1 MEIGEAVKPPAA
13 EQQEEPVGDKKPVKV
28 RCVLLYDG
36 TGNNKTN
43 INSRLSKNEFYEKSK
58 SLWSKMKGGNDS
70 YENFFTNIA
79 SFDTY
84 MLDQQ
89 AEGFDIT
96 VMIYTEGAGTRN
108 NQTDKLDGYGMGIGE
123 AGIKNKCNSGITNAI
138 ATILEKE
145 YEGGTLTAEQH
156 YFAQL
161 HFDVFGFSRG
171 AATARYAIY
180 KLLLEE
186 EHTIKDKLRLQG
198 FEVKEAKVRFA
209 GLFDTVSSHGT
220 SFKDDVEKLHL
231 RAVSEADLAVQLSAA
246 DEYRKNFSLT
256 NINSAKGGIEYFMP
270 GAHSDIGGSYHDNDD
285 PDNSKETFVLYSG
298 TPHEVKQD
306 ARQLVNEGWYL
317 LNNQVQEIEYEETFN
332 DFGQAIH
339 ARTKANRKDISN
351 AYCRIPLKVM
361 AEHAKKQQV
370 PINHAELELA
380 SNDIIN
386 KYAEL
391 AELDSNIYQYIVND
405 ISQYNRCAPLLIKIR
420 NRHLHMSAKEK
431 LGMGPRFEGK
441 GEMRRRVRQIH
452 EG

>member
-58 SLWSKMKGGNDS
+58 SLWSKIKGGNDS

-79 SFDTY
+79 SLDTY
-84 MLDQQ
+84 TLDQQ

-96 VMIYTEGAGTRN
+96 VKIYTEGAGTRD
-108 NQTDKLDGYGMGIGE
+108 NQTDRLEGYGMGIGE

-138 ATILEKE
+138 AAIFEKE
-145 YEGGTLTAEQH
+145 YEGSTLTPEKY

-231 RAVSEADLAVQLSAA
+231 RAVS
-246 DEYRKNFSLT
+246 
-256 NINSAKGGIEYFMP
+256 
-270 GAHSDIGGSYHDNDD
+270 
-285 PDNSKETFVLYSG
+285 
-298 TPHEVKQD
+298 
-306 ARQLVNEGWYL
+306 
-317 LNNQVQEIEYEETFN
+317 
-332 DFGQAIH
+332 
-339 ARTKANRKDISN
+339 
-351 AYCRIPLKVM
+351 
-361 AEHAKKQQV
+361 
-370 PINHAELELA
+370 
-380 SNDIIN
+380 
-386 KYAEL
+386 
-391 AELDSNIYQYIVND
+391 
-405 ISQYNRCAPLLIKIR
+405 
-420 NRHLHMSAKEK
+420 
-431 LGMGPRFEGK
+431 
-441 GEMRRRVRQIH
+441 
-452 EG
+452 